1 LIPYFVVGHRNSVG
15 PGPTLLSGYGAYG
28 VSMIPGYAGAVG
40 RLWLNRGGT
49 YVVANIRGGGEYGP
63 SWHTQTMR
71 AGRHKVTEDFA
82 AVATDLVAR
91 GITTAEQLAAHG
103 GSAGGLLVGIML
115 TQYPKLFGALVCDAP
130 VLDMRRYPLM
140 GVGAASVAEFGDP
153 DDPEDWEF
161 MAKYSPY
168 HNISAATRYPPVLIT
183 AAINDDRVQP
193 GHARK
198 MTAALQA
205 AGHRVLYYERVEG
218 GHSGAANT
226 AQAAFNMALQYE
238 FLLRTLVDAR
248 QQPAAVG

>member
-1 LIPYFVVGHRNSVG
+1 
-15 PGPTLLSGYGAYG
+15 
-28 VSMIPGYAGAVG
+28 
-40 RLWLNRGGT
+40 
-49 YVVANIRGGGEYGP
+49 
-63 SWHTQTMR
+63 MR
-71 AGRHKVTEDFA
+71 AGRHLVAEDFA

-91 GITTAEQLAAHG
+91 GITTAEQLGARG
-103 GSAGGLLVGIML
+103 GSAGGLLIGIML
-115 TQYPKLFGALVCDAP
+115 TQYPQLFGALVCDAP

-153 DDPEDWEF
+153 DDPGDWEF

-168 HNISAATRYPPVLIT
+168 HNISAPRRYPPILIT

-205 AGHRVLYYERVEG
+205 AGHRVLYYEGIEG
-218 GHSGAANT
+218 GHGGAANT
-226 AQAAFNMALQYE
+226 AQAAFNMALTYE

-248 QQPAAVG
+248 REPAAADGTKTTDRGGFDAV